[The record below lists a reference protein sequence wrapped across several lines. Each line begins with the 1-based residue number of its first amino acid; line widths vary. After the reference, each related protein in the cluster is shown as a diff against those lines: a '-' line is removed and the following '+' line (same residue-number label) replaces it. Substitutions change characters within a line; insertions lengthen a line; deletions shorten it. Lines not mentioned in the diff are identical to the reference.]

1 MVWQKMLF
9 FLVDCIFQRNHDNS
23 KRVTEEELQK
33 SSSFFLLSLLP
44 IHFNCG
50 TFVHMITRCYLE
62 ITNIC
67 NLDCLFCPKTG
78 RTKRS
83 LSPDEF
89 DCITARLQGRV
100 KFLYFHLM
108 GEPLLH
114 AHLPQFI
121 VTARERGFVPVLTTN
136 GTLLSR
142 ARAII
147 EAQPH
152 KVQISL
158 HSHEGNG
165 KDNPEQYISDVA
177 SFAQAAAARGTIVV
191 LRLWNQGGYESRN
204 NEIMELLA
212 NCLPRPWTKRY
223 DGWRIADNIYLE
235 FDRMFEWPD
244 AGHEEYPHEEAFCY
258 ALRNQLGV
266 LVDGTVVPCCLDHN
280 GDIPLGNLFEQPL
293 EEILDSP
300 RARAIYDG
308 FTRHEAVEPLCR
320 RCGYANVA
328 KRFRK

>member
-1 MVWQKMLF
+1 
-9 FLVDCIFQRNHDNS
+9 
-23 KRVTEEELQK
+23 
-33 SSSFFLLSLLP
+33 
-44 IHFNCG
+44 
-50 TFVHMITRCYLE
+50 MITRCYLE

-67 NLDCLFCPKTG
+67 NLDCLFCPKTE
-78 RTKRS
+78 RVKRS

-89 DCITARLQGRV
+89 DRLTARLQGRV

-121 VTARERGFVPVLTTN
+121 VMARDRGFVPVLTTN

-142 ARAII
+142 AQAVI
-147 EAQPH
+147 EALPH
-152 KVQISL
+152 KIQISL

-165 KDNPEQYISDVA
+165 KDNPEQYISDVMQ
-177 SFAQAAAARGTIVV
+177 FATEAALRGIIVV
-191 LRLWNQGGYESRN
+191 LRLWNQGGYDSC
-204 NEIMELLA
+204 NERLLELMSGYI
-212 NCLPRPWTKRY
+212 PRPWTERY
-223 DGWRIADNIYLE
+223 DGWRLADNIYLE
-235 FDRMFEWPD
+235 YDRIFEWPD
-244 AGHEEYPHEEAFCY
+244 NSREEYPQEEAFCY
-258 ALRNQLGV
+258 ALRNQVGV
-266 LVDGTVVPCCLDHN
+266 LVDGTVVPCCLDHA
-280 GDIPLGNLFEQPL
+280 GAVPLGNLFEQPL

-320 RCGYANVA
+320 RCGYMSVT